1 MINETITTIPA
12 GYVPSYFLY
21 IITSILFLSF
31 LVFTSLYKSKKTDWG
46 NFWWVVLFSAI
57 VTGILLCFLVIAP
70 EQFNNW
76 ITKLSDFFGF

>member
-57 VTGILLCFLVIAP
+57 VTGITLTFFVLAP

-76 ITKLSDFFGF
+76 ITKLSAFFGF